1 MLKLVLLRHGESLW
15 NRENRFT
22 GWSDVGLSEWGK
34 REAHE
39 AGKVLRE
46 SGYSFDIAFTSVLQ
60 RAIRTLWLV
69 QEEMNILWL
78 PVNKDWR
85 LNERHYGALQGL
97 NKTEIA
103 EHYGAEQV
111 HLWRC
116 GFVIRPPSLNMTDP
130 RHARF
135 DARYRRLSP
144 NRLPATESLQD
155 TLFRVRECW
164 DDLILPEMRKG
175 NKVLIVAHGNSLRA
189 LVRHLEGLSDEAVM
203 QLNLP
208 TGIPLVYEFDNDFQ
222 TMAHY
227 YLEAPTGPLRSVA
240 ALLRV

>member
-22 GWSDVGLSEWGK
+22 GWSDVGLSEKGK
-34 REAHE
+34 REARD
-39 AGKVLRE
+39 AGIVLRE

-69 QEEMNILWL
+69 QEEMNLLWL
-78 PVNKDWR
+78 PVIKDWR

-111 HLWRC
+111 HLWRR
-116 GFVIRPPSLNMTDP
+116 GFAIRPPALSMTDP
-130 RHARF
+130 RHPRF

-155 TLFRVRECW
+155 TLFRVQECW
-164 DDLILPEMRKG
+164 EDHVLPEMRKG
-175 NKVLIVAHGNSLRA
+175 NKVLIAAHGNSLRA
-189 LVRHLEGLSDEAVM
+189 LVRHLDGLSDEAVM
-203 QLNLP
+203 QLNIP
-208 TGIPLVYEFDNDFQ
+208 TGIPLVYEFDDDLK
-222 TMAHY
+222 TIAHY
-227 YLEAPTGPLRSVA
+227 YLDVPTGPLRSVA
-240 ALLRV
+240 ALLRA